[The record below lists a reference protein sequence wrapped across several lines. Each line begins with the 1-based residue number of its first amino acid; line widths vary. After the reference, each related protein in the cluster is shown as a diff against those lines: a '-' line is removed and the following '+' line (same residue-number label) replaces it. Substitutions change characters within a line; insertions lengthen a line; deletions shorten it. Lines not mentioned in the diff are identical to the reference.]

1 MSRSSIYKINKDL
14 HLQQAKFIPETDQI
28 IIINP
33 QIKNIGYQEITNEKS
48 GFIYLSLNEIVI
60 NRRLL
65 LVVIIL

>member
-33 QIKNIGYQEITNEKS
+33 QIENIGYQEITNEKS